1 MKGSENSLQ
10 QTLSLFRKRIAPIMG
25 TESTPPFLPRSLVK
39 LTAEAYSLPPD
50 ETLSTVTD
58 IVKAYGESIRKATVT
73 AAKNDTPLSEDIAKH
88 IKSYSGLVATQ
99 ARLQATVMKSRPVG
113 PAEDASFKERA
124 DRAWEQLTDGGR
136 DTHTMAEVAD
146 KFLMR
151 LEKNVFSWSRILT
164 ASGLRLPASCLAE
177 GGPAKHLTISFQLI
191 EKFGLTRTPDTVL
204 SKPELCCI
212 QNALRVSGLL
222 HAL

>member
-10 QTLSLFRKRIAPIMG
+10 QTLSLFRKRIAPLMG

-113 PAEDASFKERA
+113 PAEDPSFKERA

-151 LEKNVFSWSRILT
+151 LDKKCI
-164 ASGLRLPASCLAE
+164 
-177 GGPAKHLTISFQLI
+177 QL
-191 EKFGLTRTPDTVL
+191 EQNSNGEWVEAPRQRPGRRGTGETPDNKFSIEPL
-204 SKPELCCI
+204 AKCLK
-212 QNALRVSGLL
+212 N
-222 HAL
+222 